1 MSENSALTQ
10 SPAARVVLSLL
21 LPLLGAL
28 LFSLIVSRSVIVGG
42 SNQGEAALQ
51 LAGVGV
57 VSWIMGVRW
66 YGLKGVGLRGGRP
79 LYAGI
84 GFATLGWLAF
94 LLVRFAVVEIET
106 FGSPNAGAAFVFIL
120 LFEAFCTQLWAF
132 GFFFHSVADW
142 RGPLTAAVAGGILF
156 GAISY
161 LFFQESFLSNDIS
174 LRYFE
179 ILYFMTWGVLY
190 GIIRLRTGSF
200 LGATI
205 IQTMQSWTAWQILVP
220 LVSPNVSQLRTLYLI
235 TTLIYLII
243 IWRLWPK
250 REDDYRV

>member
-1 MSENSALTQ
+1 MSGNAASTQ
-10 SPAARVVLSLL
+10 SLTARVILSLL
-21 LPLLGAL
+21 LPVLGAL
-28 LFSLIVSRSVIVGG
+28 LFSLIVSRSAIIGS
-42 SNQGEAALQ
+42 SNQGEAAIQ

-57 VSWIMGVRW
+57 VSWFVGMRW
-66 YGLKGVGLRGGRP
+66 YGLRGLGLRGGRP
-79 LYAGI
+79 LSAGI

-94 LLVRFAVVEIET
+94 LIVRFVVVEIET

-132 GFFFHSVADW
+132 GLFFHSVAGW

-161 LFFQESFLSNDIS
+161 LFFQEAYLSNDIG

-179 ILYFMTWGVLY
+179 ILYFITWGVLY
-190 GIIRLRTGSF
+190 GIIRLRTGSL

-205 IQTMQSWTAWQILVP
+205 IQTMQSWTAWQIMAP
-220 LVSPNVSQLRTLYLI
+220 LESPNVSQLRTLYLI
-235 TTLIYLII
+235 TTLIYMII

-250 REDDYRV
+250 QEADYRV